1 MVNLCKVSKN
11 YELTSKMLRKC
22 LQNACILS
30 NENPYDY
37 LKTSLGLIDA
47 VLILFFSINKK
58 ILKK

>member
-1 MVNLCKVSKN
+1 
-11 YELTSKMLRKC
+11 MLRKC

-30 NENPYDY
+30 NESPYDY

-47 VLILFFSINKK
+47 AFILFFSINKK